1 VTATPPP
8 ENAPQ
13 KTSEEALG
21 LCPQQPLAP
30 DLERSAKQPEAP
42 TEHPAKHP
50 AKYPAGHPTGYP
62 AAHPTNQAARLA
74 PAVAVPLP
82 SGPPAFFPQ
91 AALARHIPWPQEA
104 LLAPLN
110 PAPGVLE
117 YRIQSVLHTGLGT
130 GPGAPL
136 PCVRLAY
143 ALWYLPPDQGEGLLR
158 LALKAATLVLA
169 VDFKLAERNL
179 ELPAVLAA
187 RCFTG
192 LAACC
197 RPRPA
202 YSEQEKAATQAS
214 ATPQNFLRHGG
225 IEGLASRAGAVV
237 LQRRTLLGGAAAL
250 LHLAGA

>member
-1 VTATPPP
+1 MTAQPGR
-8 ENAPQ
+8 EHD
-13 KTSEEALG
+13 
-21 LCPQQPLAP
+21 PQQ
-30 DLERSAKQPEAP
+30 
-42 TEHPAKHP
+42 TGPAVP
-50 AKYPAGHPTGYP
+50 PFCPTG
-62 AAHPTNQAARLA
+62 
-74 PAVAVPLP
+74 
-82 SGPPAFFPQ
+82 FPQ
-91 AALARHIPWPQEA
+91 AALARLTPWPSTA
-104 LLAPLN
+104 LQAPLN
-110 PAPGVLE
+110 PAPALL
-117 YRIQSVLHTGLGT
+117 RAS
-130 GPGAPL
+130 PGAPL

-143 ALWYLPPDQGEGLLR
+143 ALWCLPPNQGEALLR

-225 IEGLASRAGAVV
+225 IEGLALRAGAVV